1 MEKMNCDIIQDLIPS
16 YVDGICSEASKN
28 CVEEHIE
35 TCAECREMVVLCK
48 NNALTGNQAEQKVL
62 EGFRKI
68 KEKMKY
74 SRIANMLLLT
84 VLVSFGVRTFLRR
97 TSINNF
103 IFLLSFTVLF
113 AVCMCVNL
121 VTGINRQGE
130 QRAEKA
136 DYIICILS
144 IIINI
149 SIPLL
154 TYYCLQKN
162 LTTPES
168 ILFGVGRA
176 EIGPLIDRLI
186 FAAFLIQ
193 LLFFFYHLLRMDKRK
208 GNTAVLSCSAVT
220 GIFLASVY
228 HALFR
233 RLDTLESFW
242 AIFFQINTI
251 SIIIAMI
258 GILIS
263 IFLGRKRRNS

>member
-35 TCAECREMVVLCK
+35 NCAECREIVALCK
-48 NNALTGNQAEQKVL
+48 NNALTGSQAEQKVL

-68 KEKMKY
+68 KGKMKY
-74 SRIANMLLLT
+74 LSITNMMLLT
-84 VLVSFGVRTFLRR
+84 ALVSFGVRTFLRR
-97 TSINNF
+97 TNMNNF

-121 VTGINRQGE
+121 AININRQE
-130 QRAEKA
+130 WQRPEKA
-136 DYIICILS
+136 DFITCVLS
-144 IIINI
+144 IIINFFI
-149 SIPLL
+149 ALL
-154 TYYCLQKN
+154 SYYTVQKA
-162 LTTPES
+162 LITPYS
-168 ILFGVGRA
+168 VLFGYEA
-176 EIGPLIDRLI
+176 EACGPILDR
-186 FAAFLIQ
+186 FMSTAFLIQ

-233 RLDTLESFW
+233 RLDTPESFW
-242 AIFFQINTI
+242 AISFQINVI

>member
-16 YVDGICSEASKN
+16 YIDGICSEASKN
-28 CVEEHIE
+28 CIEEHIE
-35 TCAECREMVVLCK
+35 NCAECREIVALCK
-48 NNALTGNQAEQKVL
+48 NNALTGSQAEQKAL
-62 EGFRKI
+62 EGLKKI
-68 KEKMKY
+68 KNKMKY
-74 SRIANMLLLT
+74 LFVSNLLLT
-84 VLVSFGVRTFLRR
+84 ALVSFGVRTFLRR

-130 QRAEKA
+130 QRAEKT
-136 DYIICILS
+136 DYIICALS
-144 IIINI
+144 IMINI

-154 TYYCLQKN
+154 YYYILQKN

-176 EIGPLIDRLI
+176 YIGLLVDWLI

-193 LLFFFYHLLRMDKRK
+193 LLFFFYHLLRLDRRK

-228 HALFR
+228 HAVSH
-233 RLDTLESFW
+233 RLDTPESFL
-242 AIFFQINTI
+242 AISFQINVI

-263 IFLGRKRRNS
+263 IFLGRKRRKS